1 VKIGLLAIG
10 LGGTAVIALVA
21 WFGARTIGQEVLQ
34 AGWAIPLTVA
44 LQALLLFLSAIAW
57 RIAAGGAGP
66 RLGRWFRIR
75 WIRESVNSLLPVAQ
89 VGGNLVAIRLLVQ
102 RGLSGQVAGAA
113 ITVDLTLEVLTQ
125 FLFTL
130 AGVIVL
136 ACISTDRSWAPWLE
150 AGLVLM
156 GLGLAALIVAQR
168 VGLLRL
174 VEWLGLWLQRR
185 FPSMPV
191 QGLKGL
197 HQELLRLEA
206 NRRALL
212 QAGGLHLF
220 AWVLGTFETWLALTA
235 MGQRPGFAEAFVIES
250 LGMAGRS
257 AGFAVPAGLG
267 VQEGGFILV
276 CGLFGFG
283 PRTAI
288 ALSMLKRARELLI
301 GVPGLLAWQWS
312 EGRRLA
318 ARSRPPAV

>member
-1 VKIGLLAIG
+1 MNLGLPAIG
-10 LGGTAVIALVA
+10 LGGVAVTALVA
-21 WFGARTIGQEVLQ
+21 WFGALAIGQEVLQ

-57 RIAAGGAGP
+57 RIAAGGAAP

-89 VGGNLVAIRLLVQ
+89 IGGNLVAIRLLVQ

-150 AGLVLM
+150 GGLVMM
-156 GLGLAALIVAQR
+156 GLGLAAFITAQR
-168 VGLLRL
+168 AGLLRL
-174 VEWLGLWLQRR
+174 VEWLGGRLQRV

-197 HQELLRLEA
+197 HEELLRLEA
-206 NRRALL
+206 NRGALL
-212 QAGGLHLF
+212 RAGGLHLF

-235 MGQRPGFAEAFVIES
+235 MGQRPGLAEAFVIES
-250 LGMAGRS
+250 LGMAARS
-257 AGFAVPAGLG
+257 AGFAVPGGLG

-276 CGLFGFG
+276 CGLFGLG
-283 PRTAI
+283 PHTAI

-312 EGRRLA
+312 EGRRLF
-318 ARSRPPAV
+318 ARSRPPAA